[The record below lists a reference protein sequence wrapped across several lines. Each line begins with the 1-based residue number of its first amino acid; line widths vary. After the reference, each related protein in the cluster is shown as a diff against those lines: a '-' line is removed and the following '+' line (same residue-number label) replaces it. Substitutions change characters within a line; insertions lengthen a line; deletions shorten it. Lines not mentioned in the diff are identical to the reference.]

1 MPIRFACPHC
11 HQKLSVSSR
20 KAGTSADCPR
30 CKRKLSIPTPPP
42 QPERIPPKEIPA
54 SQVTESPRS
63 PATEPLPKPDPKPA
77 PPPVP
82 LSPVAAV
89 SIPPVFE
96 LPAAEAAF
104 APEAPAA
111 ESAVAV
117 AEPPPQEA
125 APEAEEAIWTPD
137 PAGYE
142 GMELVYDTTGT
153 SAASVPGGSENTEL
167 VAIPRYVLY
176 LQGGLIGVVAL
187 VAFAI
192 GMLAGSAMLTQPLQ
206 PAAAQAC
213 VISGSVTFASG
224 PRQLPDEGAVI
235 ALLPQSEARPDEKA
249 PVAGLRPD
257 DPTPGDTHRG
267 IAILKSA
274 GGGYARADANGR
286 FQLQVPD
293 RGRYLLLVVSNRS
306 QLRSI
311 EQIQTADIF
320 KLGPYFDNA
329 ADLLGNHRYQLTQ
342 ESIRGDSEFPV
353 VFD

>member
-42 QPERIPPKEIPA
+42 QPEPAKTPPKESPLSPPPEPPSKPA
-54 SQVTESPRS
+54 SKFSPPIPQPTIAAASAPPAERFALPAQEAALAPEP
-63 PATEPLPKPDPKPA
+63 PATET
-77 PPPVP
+77 
-82 LSPVAAV
+82 
-89 SIPPVFE
+89 
-96 LPAAEAAF
+96 
-104 APEAPAA
+104 
-111 ESAVAV
+111 AVAL
-117 AEPPPQEA
+117 AEPPPEESPA
-125 APEAEEAIWTPD
+125 EAEDAIWTPD

-142 GMELVYDTTGT
+142 GMELVYDTTESATT
-153 SAASVPGGSENTEL
+153 SSSGGAENTEL
-167 VAIPRYVLY
+167 VVIPRYVLY

-192 GMLAGSAMLTQPLQ
+192 GMLAGSAMLTQPPP

-213 VISGSVTFASG
+213 VISGSVTYASG

-235 ALLPQSEARPDEKA
+235 ALLPQSQARPDEKA

-267 IAILKSA
+267 IAILKSV

-293 RGRYLLLVVSNRS
+293 RGRYLLLVVSNHS

-311 EQIQTADIF
+311 EEIQTGDIL

-329 ADLLGNHRYQLTQ
+329 ADLLGNHSYKLTPR
-342 ESIRGDSEFPV
+342 SIGGDDEIPV
-353 VFD
+353 AFD